1 MKLFF
6 LFLGFCLTGSLSAQ
20 ESPNKPGTLQKEL
33 PQELDYPLADW
44 MIEDGSTGPAR
55 CVTSSCPP
63 INEKGKPV
71 TNCWY
76 QKNIKTGY
84 RCLIFCQY
92 SDGSK
97 WGGDGGGNCG

>member
-1 MKLFF
+1 MKQILS

-20 ESPNKPGTLQKEL
+20 ESPDKPGIQHKEL
-33 PQELDYPLADW
+33 PHDWDDDW
-44 MIEDGSTGPAR
+44 MSGGGGGNTSPAA

-63 INEKGKPV
+63 LNEKGKPV

-76 QKNIKTGY
+76 QKNVKTGF

-92 SDGSK
+92 SDGSR